1 MRTEKIKLE
10 IIHSMRYLQKNQ
22 MNLGSEGNISVR
34 FNNGFFI
41 TPSAIIPPF
50 LKKSNIVY
58 KDFNKTFSSNQK
70 PSSEWRMHQS
80 IYKMKSDVN
89 AIVHC
94 HSMWSS
100 ILSCLRKKIPSF
112 HYMVA
117 EIGGKDIKCSRYAT
131 FGSEQISKNILQAL
145 EERKGCLISNHGQIS
160 IGNNLDE
167 AMHLSFAIE
176 KLSKQ
181 FYHCLISKN
190 YKLLNSKQ
198 ISDSLLLFKE
208 YKGLKH

>member
-41 TPSAIIPPF
+41 TPSAINPPF

-160 IGNNLDE
+160 IGNSLDE
-167 AMHLSFAIE
+167 AIHLSFAIE

-208 YKGLKH
+208 YKGRKH